1 MEAGETFIF
10 YIILFAKDFSCD
22 PLCLPLSGYLM
33 VMHVVLVK
41 VLQRN
46 RIGCNTERFLLRN

>member
-33 VMHVVLVK
+33 VMHVVLVE
-41 VLQRN
+41 VLQR
-46 RIGCNTERFLLRN
+46 TE

>member
-10 YIILFAKDFSCD
+10 YIILFAKAFSCD
-22 PLCLPLSGYLM
+22 PLCLLLSGYLM
-33 VMHVVLVK
+33 VMHVILVK

-46 RIGCNTERFLLRN
+46 RTNRMYIQRDFF